1 MKKTRIT
8 NFAVVL
14 MLSILPLMSFA
25 NGFPFVKLTNNNDKT
40 ITLRLGA
47 IQDETIRITLKDNYG
62 QMLYSEQVS
71 DKNEFMKRFDLHN
84 LVSGYYKFEIENSM
98 NVKVMPIK
106 VNRNDLI
113 IVEEEVSVLHKPY
126 IKMNENGVFDFNLL
140 NLDVEKTTV
149 LITDDK
155 GNVVYKEYLGS
166 KSEYKKRYDISQLN
180 KGNYNVIVNKGNRS
194 YEKSIAF

>member
-25 NGFPFVKLTNNNDKT
+25 NGFPFVKLTNNKDKT

-47 IQDETIRITLKDNYG
+47 IQSETIRITLKDNFG
-62 QMLYSEQVS
+62 QMFYSEQIS
-71 DKNEFMKRFDLHN
+71 DKNEFMKKFDLQN
-84 LVSGYYKFEIENSM
+84 LASGNYKFEIENSM
-98 NVKVMPIK
+98 NVKVMPIQ
-106 VNRNDLI
+106 VNRNDLLI
-113 IVEEEVSVLHKPY
+113 MEEDVAVLHKPY
-126 IKMNENGVFDFNLL
+126 IKMKENGVFDFNLL

-155 GNVVYKEYLGS
+155 GKVVYKEFLGA
-166 KSEYKKRYDISQLN
+166 KTEFKKRYDISQLA
-180 KGNYNVIVNKGNRS
+180 KGNYSVIVNKGDRS
-194 YEKSIAF
+194 YEKSIMF